1 MGRSQKSLDLRVVG
15 AIFVAI
21 ILMVMVGQFLGARNT
36 ASATDG
42 TPAPARVERA
52 ARGSCI
58 IGFKSSSC
66 FELTLSVHSP
76 RQAVFTTKID
86 VNIPNQWSSRV
97 QPSSWV
103 MVVLDREDPSKVGL
117 DLDAFELPPP
127 APSSDPAS
135 AATVSP

>member
-1 MGRSQKSLDLRVVG
+1 MMANIKGVGVILGVAILLIVVG
-15 AIFVAI
+15 QV
-21 ILMVMVGQFLGARNT
+21 LGARNT

-52 ARGSCI
+52 ASGSCI
-58 IGFKSSSC
+58 VGFKSSSC
-66 FELTLSVHSP
+66 FELTLSVHPP

-97 QPSSWV
+97 QPASWV

-127 APSSDPAS
+127 NPAS

>member
-1 MGRSQKSLDLRVVG
+1 MGSSRQSSDFRVVG
-15 AIFVAI
+15 VIFVAGI
-21 ILMVMVGQFLGARNT
+21 SIVTVGQFLGARNT
-36 ASATDG
+36 ASAMEG

-66 FELTLSVHSP
+66 FELTLSVHPP

-97 QPSSWV
+97 QPASWV

-127 APSSDPAS
+127 DPAT
-135 AATVSP
+135 AAAVSP